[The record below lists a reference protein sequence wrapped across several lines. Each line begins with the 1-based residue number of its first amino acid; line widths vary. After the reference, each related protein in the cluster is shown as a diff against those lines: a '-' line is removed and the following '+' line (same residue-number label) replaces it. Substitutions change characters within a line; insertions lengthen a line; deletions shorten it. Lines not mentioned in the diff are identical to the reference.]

1 VGLQKKIKKLTD
13 YAKKEEPKQGL
24 EASGES
30 QESISREVS
39 KQLAKAESVESSI
52 IEEVLQII
60 EKKHKAAQQSR
71 SVETIGGKAS
81 EKIEE
86 QQVEQRKEPRL
97 EEILEIARR
106 AIERREIK
114 IIECDKSGM
123 CMDNRRIGEVYQD
136 EHGIKWQRT
145 FINTTRLPIF
155 LDFLAEEA
163 ELKGRIGK
171 AFVIETSR
179 GGRAIIPDNFIC
191 EAISRYGILINI
203 EKCTSYKS
211 TPWAE
216 KTKRLKKE

>member
-1 VGLQKKIKKLTD
+1 LQKRIKKLTD
-13 YAKKEEPKQGL
+13 YAKKEEAKQGL
-24 EASGES
+24 EAGRES
-30 QESISREVS
+30 QESTSREIS
-39 KQLAKAESVESSI
+39 KQPAKADGVEFS

-60 EKKHKAAQQSR
+60 ERKHKATQQGK
-71 SVETIGGKAS
+71 SVEAVEGKAS
-81 EKIEE
+81 EKVEE
-86 QQVEQRKEPRL
+86 QQVERQKEPEL

-106 AIERREIK
+106 AGERREIK

-123 CMDNRRIGEVYQD
+123 CTDNRRVGEVYQD

-145 FINTTRLPIF
+145 FISTTRLPIF

-179 GGRAIIPDNFIC
+179 GGRAIIPDDFIC
-191 EAISRYGILINI
+191 EAVSRYGILINV
-203 EKCTSYKS
+203 EKCASYKS